1 MFFLREHVRYWP
13 KRVNFINIQNS
24 HGLACDGYQHM
35 PLRTGYDQAMAQRVS
50 ALFAYAAPQDGQVVE
65 VTATSML
72 VQRAD
77 GTQEGV
83 DL

>member
-1 MFFLREHVRYWP
+1 
-13 KRVNFINIQNS
+13 
-24 HGLACDGYQHM
+24 M

-72 VQRAD
+72 VQLAD

-83 DL
+83 ELGRRFSVSAGATIPHEIVTDVPEGFRFQRGHV